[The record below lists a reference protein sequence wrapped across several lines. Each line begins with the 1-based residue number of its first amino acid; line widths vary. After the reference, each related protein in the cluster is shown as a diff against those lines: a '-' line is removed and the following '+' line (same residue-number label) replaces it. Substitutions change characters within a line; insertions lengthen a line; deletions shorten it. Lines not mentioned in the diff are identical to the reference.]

1 MDILTEAQ
9 AEQQAAD
16 NSKITGATATD
27 FDDAASYGTYVLY
40 KDNGYVVA
48 AVTVADD
55 SESSKNLVYAHTG
68 SLEIESYD
76 KNADEWTWAR
86 KVIHNGEEITITE
99 KGGGISKLKKMN
111 RYNWYE
117 VAYNANGEVVNVTH
131 AVDTLNKDGVSGDD
145 DEYQDNIADLSDS
158 INNGKDVILF
168 EESLYEGY
176 NSPATCPDNGNA
188 SHAANAAITLTLTHQ
203 SRMAACG
210 MSALPIP
217 PVSMWTTA

>member
-131 AVDTLNKDGVSGDD
+131 AVDTLNKD
-145 DEYQDNIADLSDS
+145 
-158 INNGKDVILF
+158 
-168 EESLYEGY
+168 
-176 NSPATCPDNGNA
+176 SPATCPDNGNA